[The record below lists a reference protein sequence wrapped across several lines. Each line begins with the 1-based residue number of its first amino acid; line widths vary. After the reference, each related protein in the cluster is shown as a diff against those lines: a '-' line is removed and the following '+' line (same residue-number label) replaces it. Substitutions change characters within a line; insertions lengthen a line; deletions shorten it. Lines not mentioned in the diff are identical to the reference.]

1 MEQLDQLMAEFLQ
14 MGEDVEKVV
23 NRSIEALVKRNYQ
36 DALKVIN
43 EDDLIDNR
51 QIVIE
56 EKIAKLLSENNLP
69 RKTLRTSLSI
79 LKLANDLE
87 RVGDYATNIAEIVLE
102 LKNEEYIKPLIHIPQ
117 LASLALNMLEVSLKA
132 FVEGNS
138 DLAEAVCR
146 KDENADNMYEE
157 IYDELSLLLTDL
169 KDVKAAR
176 QAIRFHMIARFLE
189 RIADHATNIGE
200 ETILINTGKRVKY

>member
-1 MEQLDQLMAEFLQ
+1 MAEFLQ